1 MRKLLI
7 ADDEKNIRLGLKAM
21 IEREYPGAYSIR
33 LAADGRRAL
42 EEHGR
47 EPADILLTDIRM
59 PHVDG
64 IELIR
69 RLAELGNPPVLL
81 ILSGYDDFQYAKEAI
96 KHKVK
101 EYLLKPI
108 VREDL
113 FAALN
118 KAVAEL
124 DEREALRDRLGET
137 DKYRDGMRINSLRHI
152 WSAPGLSP
160 EEVEPLARDA
170 DLRDYESGYY
180 VGILDTSGHERNA
193 IKGMEYLGAF
203 GKDEPNV
210 CLEDKEGRI
219 VVLAAREELL
229 TGMVRELS
237 FASGSSGTFSAG
249 LSGRGEG
256 LGQLKI
262 KYEEARHALKYRL
275 LLGRSNDALIRYDQ
289 LAFRDR
295 DYPVPSGTIGRLAN
309 MMGTDRDKEMKALLQ
324 ELFAAD
330 ALARADIGYFEEV
343 GRLLN
348 ESIFDQVFHTY
359 GEASVEI
366 IKMYKQAGSLYNFAH
381 IQDYIH
387 CVQKLLLGLNDFI
400 RHLRSIHV
408 DRKDMDRA
416 LEYIQANYDKD
427 LNMAMVSNYVSLN
440 YTYFSQAF
448 KEFVGVSFVQ
458 YLKNVRIEKA
468 KELLATTEL
477 KVMDI
482 SERAG
487 FDNTKHFNR
496 VFRETVGVTPLEF
509 RQSVHEQSAR
519 DKKEHRA

>member
-21 IEREYPGAYSIR
+21 IEREYPGTYSIS
-33 LAADGRRAL
+33 LAADGRQAL
-42 EEHGR
+42 EEHER

-59 PHVDG
+59 PHMDG

-69 RLAELGNPPVLL
+69 RMADLGNPPVLL

-108 VREDL
+108 VRDDL
-113 FAALN
+113 FAALG
-118 KAVAEL
+118 KANSEL
-124 DEREALRDRLGET
+124 LERDELRGRLGET
-137 DKYRDGMRINSLRHI
+137 DKYRSGMQINSLRHI
-152 WSAPGLSP
+152 WSAPELSS
-160 EEVEPLARDA
+160 EEVAALASEAGLQDF
-170 DLRDYESGYY
+170 ESGYL
-180 VGILDTSGHERNA
+180 VGILDTSGHQRNV
-193 IKGMEYLGAF
+193 IKGMEYLTAF
-203 GKDEPNV
+203 GKDEPYLY
-210 CLEDKEGRI
+210 LEDKGERL
-219 VVLAAREELL
+219 VVLAVREELL
-229 TGMVRELS
+229 TGMIQELS
-237 FASGSSGTFSAG
+237 SASSVSGTFFAG
-249 LSGRGEG
+249 LSCKGDG
-256 LGQLKI
+256 LGQLRI
-262 KYEEARHALKYRL
+262 KYDEARQALKYRL
-275 LLGRSNDALIRYDQ
+275 LLGRSGDALIRYEQ
-289 LAFRDR
+289 LALRER
-295 DYPVPSGTIGRLAN
+295 DYPVPAGSIERLAN

-348 ESIFDQVFHTY
+348 ETIFDQVFRTY
-359 GEASVEI
+359 GDASIEI
-366 IKMYKQAGSLYNFAH
+366 IKMYKMAGSLYNFAH

-387 CVQKLLLGLNDFI
+387 CVQNLLFGLNDFI

-416 LEYIQANYDKD
+416 LEYIHANYAKD
-427 LNMAMVSNYVSLN
+427 LNMTMVSNYVSLN

-448 KEFVGVSFVQ
+448 KDFVGVSFVQ
-458 YLKNVRIEKA
+458 YLKNIRIEKA

-482 SERAG
+482 GERAG

-496 VFRETVGVTPLEF
+496 VFRETVGVTPLEY
-509 RQSVHEQSAR
+509 RQRVLSSAGR
-519 DKKEHRA
+519 DT

>member
-33 LAADGRRAL
+33 LAADGRQAL

-47 EPADILLTDIRM
+47 EPAEILLTDIRM
-59 PHVDG
+59 PHMDG

-69 RLAELGNPPVLL
+69 KLAEFGNPPVLL

-108 VREDL
+108 VRDDL
-113 FAALN
+113 FAALG
-118 KAVAEL
+118 KADSEL
-124 DEREALRDRLGET
+124 RERDALRDRLGET
-137 DKYRDGMRINSLRHI
+137 DKYRNGMRISSLRHI
-152 WSAPGLSP
+152 WSAPELGS
-160 EEVEPLARDA
+160 EEVERLAREAGLLDFEF
-170 DLRDYESGYY
+170 DYW
-180 VGILDTSGHERNA
+180 VGILDTAGHERIV
-193 IKGMEYLGAF
+193 IKGTEYLAAA
-203 GKDEPNV
+203 GKDEAYL
-210 CLEDKEGRI
+210 CLEDKEGRL
-219 VVLAAREELL
+219 VVLSAREKLL
-229 TGMVRELS
+229 TGMVEELS
-237 FASGSSGTFSAG
+237 AASSGSGTFSAG
-249 LSGRGEG
+249 LSAKGEG
-256 LGQLKI
+256 LGELKI

-275 LLGRSNDALIRYDQ
+275 LLGRSGDALIRYEQ
-289 LAFRDR
+289 LARR
-295 DYPVPSGTIGRLAN
+295 EREYPVPVGTIGRLAN
-309 MMGTDRDKEMKALLQ
+309 MMGTDRVNEMKALLQ

-366 IKMYKQAGSLYNFAH
+366 IKMYKLAGSLYNFEH

-387 CVQKLLLGLNDFI
+387 CVQNLLLGLNDFI

-416 LEYIQANYDKD
+416 LEYIHANYAKD
-427 LNMAMVSNYVSLN
+427 LNMTMVSNYVSLN

-468 KELLATTEL
+468 KELLATTDL

-482 SERAG
+482 GERAG

-496 VFRETVGVTPLEF
+496 VFRETVGVTPLEY
-509 RQSVHEQSAR
+509 RQSVSGSAGIST
-519 DKKEHRA
+519 

>member
-33 LAADGRRAL
+33 LAADGRQAL

-59 PHVDG
+59 PNMDG
-64 IELIR
+64 IALIR
-69 RLAELGNPPVLL
+69 KLAELGNSPVLL

-113 FAALN
+113 FAALD
-118 KAVAEL
+118 KAEAEL
-124 DEREALRDRLGET
+124 EEREALRGRLEET
-137 DKYRDGMRINSLRHI
+137 DKYREGMRLNTLRHV
-152 WSAPGLSP
+152 WSAPELEP
-160 EEVEPLARDA
+160 EEVAALAGEA
-170 DLRDYESGYY
+170 GLQDYASGFC
-180 VGILDTSGHERNA
+180 VGILDTSGHQRNV
-193 IKGMEYLGAF
+193 IKVIEYLGVF
-203 GKDEPNV
+203 GKDDPYI
-210 CLEDKEGRI
+210 CLEDKEGRV
-219 VVLAAREELL
+219 VVLAVREELL

-237 FASGSSGTFSAG
+237 AASGGLGTFFAG
-249 LSGRGEG
+249 LSGKGEG
-256 LGQLKI
+256 LAQLRI
-262 KYEEARHALKYRL
+262 KYEEARHALKYRV

-289 LAFRDR
+289 LALRDCG
-295 DYPVPSGTIGRLAN
+295 YPIPAEKIGRLAN
-309 MMGTDRDKEMKALLQ
+309 MMGTDRDREMKTLLQ
-324 ELFAAD
+324 EMFAAD

-359 GEASVEI
+359 GEASVDI

-387 CVQKLLLGLNDFI
+387 CVQNLLLGLNDFI

-416 LEYIQANYDKD
+416 LEYIHANYAKD

-448 KEFVGVSFVQ
+448 KEFAGVSFVQ
-458 YLKNVRIEKA
+458 YLKNVRIDKA

-482 SERAG
+482 SERSG

-509 RQSVHEQSAR
+509 RQSVSEQTV
-519 DKKEHRA
+519 KHKEEPR